1 MYLQELWEKTHNLLN
16 RKDIPHLC
24 FSYDTTFNLGDIY
37 VSILIVRFQEMVQAP
52 VIPLMFMLHER
63 KTGET
68 HDLFFEH
75 VALMFPQLLTATNI
89 YFVTD
94 EETAIVNA
102 IQRFLPN
109 IDCYRCWNH
118 LIQNAEFKLKS
129 LKITATAV
137 VADYVKDLNCLFRQP
152 THTDYLIK
160 LNDIYSDP
168 SRWHA
173 VGYLSFVNSLH
184 F

>member
-1 MYLQELWEKTHNLLN
+1 M
-16 RKDIPHLC
+16 C
-24 FSYDTTFNLGDIY
+24 FSYDTTFKLGDIY
-37 VSILIVRFQEMVQAP
+37 VSILIVRFQEMEEAP

-68 HDLFFEH
+68 HEVFFRCVIEE
-75 VALMFPQLLTATNI
+75 FPELLTATNI

-102 IQRFLPN
+102 IKKFLPN

-118 LIQNAEFKLKS
+118 LVTNAKLKLDK
-129 LKITATAV
+129 LKITGKQD
-137 VADYVKDLNCLFRQP
+137 VAAYVKDLFSLFGKK
-152 THTDYLIK
+152 THQDYLLT
-160 LNDIYSDP
+160 LNDIYSDQ

-173 VGYLSFVNSLH
+173 VSYPFILK
-184 F
+184 